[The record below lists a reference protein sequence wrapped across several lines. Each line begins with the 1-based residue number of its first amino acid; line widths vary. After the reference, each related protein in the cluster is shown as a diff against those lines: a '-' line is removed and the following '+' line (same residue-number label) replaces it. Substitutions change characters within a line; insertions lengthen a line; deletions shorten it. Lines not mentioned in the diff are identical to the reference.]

1 MSEEF
6 QDLQDLKF
14 QGIKINYH
22 CICKR
27 KLWLFS
33 KNITFENKSDK
44 VLLGRVLHEYSYPK
58 EKTKEVLID
67 NLIMIDILS
76 DGSIRE
82 VKYSSKMKEA
92 DIMQV
97 MYYLYYLK
105 QKGIYKQGIINY
117 SKEKRKEVLEL
128 TPDYEEK
135 IKQALRE
142 IEEIT
147 AKSIPPPAQK
157 QKICKSCAYFEFCWG

>member
-1 MSEEF
+1 MEDIQEIS
-6 QDLQDLKF
+6 DVRF
-14 QGIKINYH
+14 QGIKINYLYV
-22 CICKR
+22 CKR

-33 KNITFENKSDK
+33 KNITFENTSDK
-44 VLLGRVLHEYSYPK
+44 VLLGKVLHEYSYPK
-58 EKTKEVLID
+58 ENAKEVLID

-105 QKGIYKQGIINY
+105 QKGIQKQGIINY
-117 SKEKRKEVLEL
+117 PKEKRKEVLEL
-128 TPDYEEK
+128 TPEYEEK
-135 IKQALRE
+135 VKQALKE

-147 AKSIPPPAQK
+147 TKPIPPPVQK
-157 QKICKSCAYFEFCWG
+157 QKICKSCAYYEFCWG

>member
-1 MSEEF
+1 MEDIQEFSEV
-6 QDLQDLKF
+6 KF
-14 QGIKINYH
+14 QGIKINYLY
-22 CICKR
+22 ICKR

-33 KNITFENKSDK
+33 KNITFENASEK
-44 VLLGRVLHEYSYPK
+44 VLLGKILHKYSYPK
-58 EKTKEVLID
+58 ENTKEVLID

-105 QKGIYKQGIINY
+105 QKGIQKQGIINY
-117 SKEKRKEVLEL
+117 PKEKRKEVLKL
-128 TPDYEEK
+128 TPEYEEK
-135 IKQALRE
+135 VEQALKE
-142 IEEIT
+142 IEEVT
-147 AKSIPPPAQK
+147 AKSTPPSATK

>member
-1 MSEEF
+1 MENYQEF
-6 QDLQDLKF
+6 NDLKF
-14 QGIKINYH
+14 QSIKINYLYV
-22 CICKR
+22 CKR

-33 KNITFENKSDK
+33 KNITFENRSDK
-44 VLLGRVLHEYSYPK
+44 VLLGKVLHEHSYPK
-58 EKTKEVLID
+58 ENKKEVLID

-105 QKGIYKQGIINY
+105 QRGIQKQGIINY
-117 SKEKRKEVLEL
+117 PKEKRKEVLRL
-128 TPDYEEK
+128 TPEYEEK
-135 IKQALRE
+135 VKHALKE

-147 AKSIPPPAQK
+147 TRSIPPPATK